1 MSIRIEFP
9 ITDQWCREK
18 AERPSEENR
27 KQKKHIL
34 DISQEP
40 PLILPRQPPGHQRS
54 DRAHRKRIQQH
65 IIHFARPKEQSGTDD
80 APYDRGGVEDFG
92 IGADEA
98 GSGALGRL
106 ADVRDVG
113 EEPRLDAELDCACY
127 GGGDDL

>member
-1 MSIRIEFP
+1 MKKIES
-9 ITDQWCREK
+9 R
-18 AERPSEENR
+18 R
-27 KQKKHIL
+27 KHIL

-54 DRAHRKRIQQH
+54 DRAHRKRVQQH

-106 ADVRDVG
+106 ANVRDVS